1 MIFGTQF
8 KQGEIL
14 IVPFPFSNLNSIKQ
28 RPVLVLSKNNYNRIS
43 NDIIVCGITS
53 NLKDNKYSV
62 IIDNDCLL
70 NGKIP
75 LKSRIKVDKLF
86 TLEKKLVKKKIG
98 LVNVNILTNFVCGI
112 VENSDDGMSGA
123 WFNTRLFYENY
134 SSNFLN
140 CQVSPKENKYC
151 CDTDSIYPQ
160 NTWKVGK
167 KTFARV
173 YDFKTGYFADEVNVI
188 TTGKAYDVFPNLKLK
203 KAIKVNEPVSR
214 VIISKENNLFLMVV

>member
-28 RPVLVLSKNNYNRIS
+28 RPVLVLSKNNYNRMS

-98 LVNVNILTNFVCGI
+98 LVNVDILTRVK
-112 VENSDDGMSGA
+112 
-123 WFNTRLFYENY
+123 
-134 SSNFLN
+134 
-140 CQVSPKENKYC
+140 KE
-151 CDTDSIYPQ
+151 I
-160 NTWKVGK
+160 
-167 KTFARV
+167 
-173 YDFKTGYFADEVNVI
+173 E
-188 TTGKAYDVFPNLKLK
+188 KL
-203 KAIKVNEPVSR
+203 I
-214 VIISKENNLFLMVV
+214 

>member
-53 NLKDNKYSV
+53 NL
-62 IIDNDCLL
+62 ND
-70 NGKIP
+70 KIP

-98 LVNVNILTNFVCGI
+98 LVNVNILT
-112 VENSDDGMSGA
+112 
-123 WFNTRLFYENY
+123 
-134 SSNFLN
+134 
-140 CQVSPKENKYC
+140 QVKKE
-151 CDTDSIYPQ
+151 I
-160 NTWKVGK
+160 
-167 KTFARV
+167 
-173 YDFKTGYFADEVNVI
+173 E
-188 TTGKAYDVFPNLKLK
+188 KL
-203 KAIKVNEPVSR
+203 I
-214 VIISKENNLFLMVV
+214 